1 MITKSSCYTVVP
13 NLVNIRRDDA
23 PLDNVEANVRSR
35 MMSSIRGKDTQPE
48 LIVRRYLHASGF
60 RFRLHRKDLQGRPDL
75 VLPKWRV
82 AVFVHGCF
90 WHGHQKCRY
99 FSLPKTRPEFWEA
112 KIQGNRIRDIRAERL
127 LSEQGWRVMT
137 IWECALRDCRKE
149 ALSQLATLIRNG
161 VAGAEIQSELAQRDR
176 AE

>member
-1 MITKSSCYTVVP
+1 MCGSDFYPARS
-13 NLVNIRRDDA
+13 LLDDGL
-23 PLDNVEANVRSR
+23 LDNVEAITRSR

-48 LIVRRYLHASGF
+48 LIVRRYLHACGF
-60 RFRLHRKDLQGRPDL
+60 RFRLHRKDLPGRPDL

-82 AVFVHGCF
+82 ALFVHGCF

-99 FSLPKTRPEFWEA
+99 FRLPNTRHEFWKA
-112 KIQGNRIRDIRAERL
+112 KIQGNRIRDIRAEKR
-127 LSEQGWRVMT
+127 LSEQGWHVLT

-149 ALSQLATLIRNG
+149 ALLQLATLIRNG
-161 VAGAEIQSELAQRDR
+161 AAGAEIRSEAAQRDR